1 MYDSNSVYGRKLRY
15 IINLYA
21 VMLNTAE
28 KQKRLLKHES
38 FAVVIN
44 KTKSTS
50 TVLVTVEY
58 HLLQISLF
66 MTFAELLNVNFT

>member
-1 MYDSNSVYGRKLRY
+1 
-15 IINLYA
+15 
-21 VMLNTAE
+21 MLNTAE